1 MSLMAQGVWAI
12 ILILLPSSSFSSL
25 LGYFGAAS
33 WFYFALACSSVIY
46 LRIKQPQRHRPYR
59 LSFYPF
65 PVILVIVIAL
75 IIIISSFA
83 TEFLYTSIA
92 FGFIFL
98 SFPVHFVLEKCGW
111 ITSHYPPS
119 QSEETEE
126 TKPDGLELEDQ
137 LEDEAPTLNPIIL
150 LNDRSKPEYTELPV
164 NNY

>member
-1 MSLMAQGVWAI
+1 MSLLAQGVWASV
-12 ILILLPSSSFSSL
+12 LILLPSSSFASL

-75 IIIISSFA
+75 IIIVSSFA

-111 ITSHYPPS
+111 ITSQYPLSPS
-119 QSEETEE
+119 SETEE
-126 TKPDGLELEDQ
+126 TKQEGFDIGNQEEV
-137 LEDEAPTLNPIIL
+137 ATLHPILL
-150 LNDRSKPEYTELPV
+150 LNDGSKPEYIELPT